1 MIQVHEINCGVLGAL
16 PDDPG
21 PPSIVHCLA
30 LRDGDRIIL
39 IDSGF
44 GLDEMRRPFETLGK
58 ENVEFWG
65 IRADERLTAVYQLR
79 NLGLDPEQVTDIV
92 LTHADVDHVGGL
104 ADFPRARV
112 HMSAEEFQEIKNGN
126 PRYVSRQF
134 SHGPAIQ
141 GHSASRGTW
150 NGLESRHLDLGVSTH
165 IALIPL
171 FGHTLGHC
179 GVAIETASGWLLHA
193 GDSYYR
199 RVEIESPE
207 HAFAVVPQRF
217 AADDN
222 ARLRSI
228 SALLQLKATRNLR
241 IFCSHDIGEYNS
253 VENPLAASTIG

>member
-1 MIQVHEINCGVLGAL
+1 MLQIHDINCGALGAM
-16 PDDPG
+16 PDDPR

-30 LRDGDRIIL
+30 IRDRDRIVL

-58 ENVEFWG
+58 DSVEFWG
-65 IRADERLTAVYQLR
+65 IRADERLTAVYQLH

-92 LTHADVDHVGGL
+92 ITHADVDHVGGL

-112 HMSAEEFQEIKNGN
+112 HMSAEEYQEIKGGN
-126 PRYVSRQF
+126 PRYVPRQLAY
-134 SHGPAIQ
+134 GPTIRSYA
-141 GHSASRGTW
+141 ASGEKW
-150 NGLESRHLDLGVSTH
+150 NGLESRRLDLGISAR
-165 IALIPL
+165 IAFIPL

-199 RVEIESPE
+199 RVEVESPE
-207 HAFAVVPQRF
+207 HPFAAVPQRF

-222 ARLRSI
+222 ARLASL
-228 SALLQLKATRNLR
+228 SALRQLGRVQNLR
-241 IFCSHDIGEYNS
+241 MFCSHDIGEYNS